1 MDGKKTALVIED
13 ELPLLE
19 AIRAKMEKSGFQVI
33 TRRSVKQALLY
44 LEEGI
49 KIDVIWL
56 DHYLVGMENGL
67 DLVAKIKE
75 EGSKYKSIPVYVV
88 SNTATPDKIQ
98 SYIRLGIN
106 KYYTKADNRLEDIIK
121 DITNFL
127 ASEKE

>member
-1 MDGKKTALVIED
+1 MDDKKTILVIED
-13 ELPLLE
+13 EPPLLE
-19 AIRAKMEKSGFQVI
+19 AIRAKMEKTGFLVI
-33 TRRSVKQALLY
+33 TGRSVKQALMY

-56 DHYLVGMENGL
+56 DHYLVGLENGL

-75 EGSKYKSIPVYVV
+75 EGSKYRNIPVYVV

-127 ASEKE
+127 SREEE